1 MKAARLA
8 LYALILLVI
17 AGGITGLVR
26 ADETEDFIKEIIQG
40 ARSDSERSAKLM
52 EAVAMTGD
60 NQTLQIALLEKTV
73 AYGVKGMRTSDDCVR
88 VERAAGLL
96 AAKVPE
102 KRAYWTMQKAKV
114 YRRMQLMTKS
124 KAEKKALAVKI
135 VEILVSAGEIAARQ
149 GDWRT
154 SFGAYGEAKAAA
166 NPYNLLVKGN
176 LTNRVQAIMVLAKA
190 REKVDK
196 YAEVLTKKPD
206 DADIRAK
213 IIETLLTTLDDPAAA
228 AKYINEDVDQKLQA
242 YVPLAAKDISEVP
255 EEGCKSLA
263 EWYGKELAKTFSS
276 LTKYK
281 MLQRAKRYYERALS
295 LHDKADIA
303 SAAMKH
309 QVTQIESDM
318 AKLRGSDP
326 LVCVYCLTAG
336 KTDCGQCM
344 AKGKSTG
351 KLQCQRCSSTGRMKC
366 ARCNGKYGL
375 KCIACKGKGI
385 VYVIVKSYYGKRRT
399 SRTCTSC
406 SGQRYRHFD
415 VKRRG
420 YRAGKCSSCSYSSP
434 PGSATC
440 VDCSGGGGTKACPK
454 CDGDKIL
461 TCTHCQ

>member
-1 MKAARLA
+1 MKAAKLA

-60 NQTLQIALLEKTV
+60 NQKLQIALLEKTV
-73 AYGVKGMRTSDDCVR
+73 EYGVKGMRTSDDCVR
-88 VERAAGLL
+88 VERAASLL
-96 AAKVPE
+96 AAKIPD

-114 YRRMQLMTKS
+114 YRRMQTMTKS

-135 VEILVSAGEIAARQ
+135 VDILVRAGEIAANN
-149 GDWRT
+149 GDWKT
-154 SFGAYGEAKAAA
+154 SFGAYGEARAAA
-166 NPYNLLVKGN
+166 SPYNLLVKDN
-176 LTNRVQAIMVLAKA
+176 LTVRVQAIMMLAKA
-190 REKVDK
+190 QEKVVK
-196 YAEVLTKKPD
+196 YADVLAKKPD
-206 DADIRAK
+206 DADTRAK
-213 IIETLLTTLDDPAAA
+213 IISTLLTTLDAPAAA
-228 AKYINEDVDQKLQA
+228 VKYINEDVDQTLQA
-242 YVPLAAKDISEVP
+242 YVPLAAKDATEVP

-263 EWYGKELAKTFSS
+263 EWYGKDLAKNASS

-281 MLQRAKRYYERALS
+281 MLKRAKDYYERALS
-295 LHDKADIA
+295 LHEKADIA

-309 QVTQIESDM
+309 QVTQIESDL
-318 AKLRGSDP
+318 AKLRSFDP

-336 KTDCGQCM
+336 KTDCGQCR

-351 KLQCQRCSSTGRMKC
+351 KLQCARCSSTGRMKC
-366 ARCNGKYGL
+366 AKCDGKYGL
-375 KCIACKGKGI
+375 KRSGCNGRGV
-385 VYVIVKSYYGKRRT
+385 VYVIVKTYYGKRRT
-399 SRTCTSC
+399 SKTCSTCT
-406 SGQRYRHFD
+406 GQKYRHFD

-420 YRAGKCSSCSYSSP
+420 LRAGKCSSCSYSSP

-440 VDCSGGGGTKACPK
+440 IDCAGGGGTKACPK
-454 CDGDKIL
+454 CDGDKVL